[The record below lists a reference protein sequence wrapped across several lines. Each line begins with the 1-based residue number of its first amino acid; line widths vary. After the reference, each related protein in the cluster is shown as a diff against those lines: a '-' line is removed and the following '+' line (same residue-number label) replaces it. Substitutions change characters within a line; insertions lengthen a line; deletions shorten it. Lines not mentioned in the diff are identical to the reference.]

1 VLDVKQSSYPPSEWH
16 DRYRIQASWTQS
28 LREHFYTLTD
38 LENAK
43 RILEVGSGTGAITS
57 EIATQ
62 FKGQTYGLDID
73 HWANVFAIKFDPKTN
88 FVTGDGGCLPFPKA
102 TFDATLSHFL
112 LMWVSNPEYVISE
125 MERVTKSEGWILVLA
140 EPDYG
145 GRIDYP
151 PEFDEI
157 GELQLRALIDQ
168 GADPFIGRK
177 LRDIFSRVGLIDIQV
192 GLLGGEWTGSP
203 SLEELESE
211 WRTIASDLHDTLSD
225 EDLEAYRRSDV
236 EAWRSGSRI
245 LFIPTFYALG
255 RVPSQ
260 MD

>member
-1 VLDVKQSSYPPSEWH
+1 MKHRKYTPSEWH

-28 LREHFYTLTD
+28 LRERSYTLSD
-38 LENAK
+38 LKNAN

-62 FKGQTYGLDID
+62 FNGQTYGLDID
-73 HWANVFAIKFDPKTN
+73 HWANVFAIQFDTQTD
-88 FVTGDGGCLPFPKA
+88 FITGDGGCLPFPNA

-112 LMWVSNPEYVISE
+112 LMWVSNPEFVTSE
-125 MERVTKSEGWILVLA
+125 MRRVTKSEGWILALA

-157 GELQLRALIDQ
+157 GELQIHALIDQ

-177 LRDIFSRVGLIDIQV
+177 LRDIFSCAGLIDIQV
-192 GLLGGEWTGSP
+192 GLLGGEWTEPP

-211 WRTIASDLHDTLSD
+211 WHTIAWDLLGTLSN
-225 EDLEAYRRSDV
+225 EELENYRKADV
-236 EAWRSGSRI
+236 EAWQSGSRI

-255 RVPSQ
+255 RVPT
-260 MD
+260 

>member
-1 VLDVKQSSYPPSEWH
+1 MNHHKYTPSEWH
-16 DRYRIQASWTQS
+16 DRYRIQASWTHS
-28 LREHFYTLTD
+28 LRERSYMLSD
-38 LENAK
+38 MKNAN

-57 EIATQ
+57 EISAQ

-73 HWANVFAIKFDPKTN
+73 HWANVFALTLEPKTD
-88 FVTGDGGCLPFPKA
+88 FVTGDGGCLPFPHA
-102 TFDATLSHFL
+102 TFDATLCHFL
-112 LMWVSNPEYVISE
+112 LMWVSYPESVVSE
-125 MERVTKSEGWILVLA
+125 MRRVTRSEGWILALA

-151 PEFDEI
+151 PELDEI
-157 GELQLRALIDQ
+157 GALQIRALIDQ

-177 LRDIFSRVGLIDIQV
+177 LRDIFSRVGLIDVQV
-192 GLLGGEWTGSP
+192 GLLGGEWTGPP

-211 WRTIASDLHDTLSD
+211 WRTIASDLHGTLSD
-225 EDLEAYRRSDV
+225 EDLEAYRRADS

-255 RVPSQ
+255 RVPTYTE
-260 MD
+260 